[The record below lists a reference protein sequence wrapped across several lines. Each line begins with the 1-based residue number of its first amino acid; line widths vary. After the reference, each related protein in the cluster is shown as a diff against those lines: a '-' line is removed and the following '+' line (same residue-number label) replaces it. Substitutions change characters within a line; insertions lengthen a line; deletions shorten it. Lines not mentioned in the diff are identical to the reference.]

1 MADAPLKLRVT
12 EDMKSALRAGE
23 KQRLGII
30 RLILAAIKQREVD
43 DRSAGSG
50 TGHPEGAQG
59 ARAMEGALHRIELDD
74 GQVLVVL
81 EKMVKQR
88 RESISQYEAA
98 GRQDLADQEKYELGV
113 LQAYMPAALSEA
125 EVDTLIDAA
134 LAETGATTG
143 KDMGKVIAALRPK
156 VQGRADM
163 GKLSAKVKAKLGG

>member
-1 MADAPLKLRVT
+1 MADSPLKLRVS

-23 KQRLGII
+23 KQRLGIV

-50 TGHPEGAQG
+50 TGHPQGAQG
-59 ARAMEGALHRIELDD
+59 GRAMEGAPQRISLDD

-81 EKMVKQR
+81 EKMLKQR
-88 RESISQYEAA
+88 RESVSQYEAA
-98 GRQDLADQEKYELGV
+98 GRQDLADQEHFEIGV
-113 LQAYMPAALSEA
+113 VQGYMPAPLDEA
-125 EVDTLIDAA
+125 EIDALIA
-134 LAETGATTG
+134 AAIAETGAQSG
-143 KDMGKVIAALRPK
+143 KDMGKVIAALRLK

>member
-1 MADAPLKLRVT
+1 MADSPLKLRIS

-43 DRSAGSG
+43 DRIA
-50 TGHPEGAQG
+50 
-59 ARAMEGALHRIELDD
+59 LDD
-74 GQVLVVL
+74 SQVLAVL

-98 GRQDLADQEKYELGV
+98 ARQDLADQEKYELGV

-125 EVDTLIDAA
+125 EVDALITAA
-134 LAETGATTG
+134 IAETGATTG
-143 KDMGKVIAALRPK
+143 KDMGKVIAALRPQ
-156 VQGRADM
+156 VQGRVDM
-163 GKLSAKVKAKLGG
+163 GQVSAKIKAKLA

>member
-1 MADAPLKLRVT
+1 MADSPLKLRVS

-50 TGHPEGAQG
+50 TGHPEGAP
-59 ARAMEGALHRIELDD
+59 HRIALDD

-98 GRQDLADQEKYELGV
+98 ARQDLADQEKYELGV

-125 EVDTLIDAA
+125 EVDALIIAA
-134 LAETGATTG
+134 IAETGATTG
-143 KDMGKVIAALRPK
+143 KDMGKVIAALRPQ
-156 VQGRADM
+156 VQGRVDM
-163 GKLSAKVKAKLGG
+163 GQVSAKIKAKLA